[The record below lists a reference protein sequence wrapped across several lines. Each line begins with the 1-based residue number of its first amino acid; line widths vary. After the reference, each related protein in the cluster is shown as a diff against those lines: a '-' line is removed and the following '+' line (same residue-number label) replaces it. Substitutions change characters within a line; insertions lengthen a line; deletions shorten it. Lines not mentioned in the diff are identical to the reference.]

1 MTNLT
6 FDQVSLL
13 FPPSLLS
20 PAPLLSTL
28 KEQLAHRGPHHK
40 QAMIKCL
47 LVAPLTFPFAIIP
60 LVPNFPLF
68 YVLWRAWSHYRGR
81 LLPPFVRADPSI
93 QRSSLPSTSPS
104 FCRRPRSTSS
114 PPPSWT
120 RFTRRRRA
128 TRRIC
133 CSRRPSS
140 RT

>member
-68 YVLWRAWSHYRGR
+68 YVLWRAWSHYRG
-81 LLPPFVRADPSI
+81 PF
-93 QRSSLPSTSPS
+93 LPSPL
-104 FCRRPRSTSS
+104 
-114 PPPSWT
+114 
-120 RFTRRRRA
+120 
-128 TRRIC
+128 
-133 CSRRPSS
+133 CSR
-140 RT
+140 